1 MQDWLTVIAITSLAV
16 ISPGPDFAMVS
27 RNSVLISRRAGLLTA
42 LGIGGGVLL
51 HVAYTLGGIGLLLH
65 QSPALFDAVR
75 LVGAAWLVWLGVS
88 MLRSTPGP
96 LAEPPRPTSDLAAL
110 RRGFLTNALNPKT
123 TVFVVSLFMQVV
135 QPGTPMS
142 VQLAYGAFIS
152 LAHFLWFA
160 LVAGCFSAPAVRQRL
175 VAIRHWI
182 DRVFGVL
189 LVGFGFA
196 LAAANMGS

>member
-1 MQDWLTVIAITSLAV
+1 MGEWIAVITITLLAC

-96 LAEPPRPTSDLAAL
+96 LAEPPRLTSDLAAL

-123 TVFVVSLFMQVV
+123 TVFILSLFLQVTG
-135 QPGTPMS
+135 PETPFS
-142 VQLAYGAFIS
+142 RQIGYGLFIS
-152 LAHFLWFA
+152 AAHVLWFA
-160 LVAGCFSAPAVRQRL
+160 LVALLLSAPRIQTRL
-175 VAIRHWI
+175 LGARVWI
-182 DRVFGVL
+182 DRVFGL
-189 LVGFGFA
+189 LLIGFGLLLGLSDA
-196 LAAANMGS
+196 P